1 MSKIQEVVAQ
11 YSDKKTRVAASP
23 SRDMQNTWFIEARNL
38 SIKDLLEAAGYDKD
52 IKDFTRPR
60 IKSLK
65 YADATDIGDGEW
77 EVYFNAAISFARL
90 EVESESNMGIGRVPM
105 TITNGYVLLDIA
117 LIFDTVGEGYQLV
130 VGV

>member
-1 MSKIQEVVAQ
+1 MSKMQEVVAK
-11 YSDKKTRVAASP
+11 YSDKKTRVATSP
-23 SRDMQNTWFIEARNL
+23 SRDMQSAWLIEARDL
-38 SIKDLLEAAGYDKD
+38 SVKDLLEAAGYDKD

-77 EVYFNAAISFARL
+77 EVYFNAAISFTRL
-90 EVESESNMGIGRVPM
+90 EVEAESSMDIGRVPM

-117 LIFDTVGEGYQLV
+117 LIFEKSEKSG
-130 VGV
+130 